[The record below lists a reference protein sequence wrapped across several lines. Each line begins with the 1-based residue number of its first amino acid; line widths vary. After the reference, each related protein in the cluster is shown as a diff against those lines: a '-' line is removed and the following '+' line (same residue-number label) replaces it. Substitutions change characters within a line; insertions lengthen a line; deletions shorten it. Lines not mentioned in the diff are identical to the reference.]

1 MILYIFLSHDVD
13 WRKQGPPK
21 EHVIARS
28 YRFENL
34 ILDKVYSENLYYN
47 FPEIMDLEE
56 GFGIRSTFFFRTRYE
71 NGNYLDYEEEIKS
84 LINKNWEIGLHT
96 DGQSIK
102 NLDLIK
108 KEKSDLEIL
117 TKKPIVGNRVH
128 YLNFD
133 NELPLK
139 LFQSGFTYDS
149 TMKKY
154 KDRISIDDMNY
165 SKVNGII
172 EFPITIMDT
181 YLFTYLGVT
190 EKNILQIF
198 KEFISTAMDT
208 NNSENIKII
217 TLLWHDNVLK
227 MKGGRKYKDIL
238 EFLVSKNNIQIKR
251 GIDIVKIINSFNKR
265 YGNTSNPNNEMVTL

>member
-21 EHVIARS
+21 EHIIARS

-34 ILDKVYSENLYYN
+34 ILNKVYSENLYYN

-56 GFGIRSTFFFRTRYE
+56 RFDVRSTFFFRTHYE

-84 LINKNWEIGLHT
+84 LINGNWEIGLHT
-96 DGQSIK
+96 DGHSIK
-102 NLDLIK
+102 DLDLIK

-117 TKKPIVGNRVH
+117 TKKPIFGNRVH

-133 NELPLK
+133 DKLLSK

-165 SKVNGII
+165 KRINGII
-172 EFPITIMDT
+172 ELPLTIMDT

-190 EKNILQIF
+190 EKNILNIF
-198 KEFISTAMDT
+198 KETISYAMST
-208 NNSENIKII
+208 NSSEDIKII

-227 MKGGRKYKDIL
+227 MIGGRKYKDIL
-238 EFLVSKNNIQIKR
+238 EFLASENNIKIKR
-251 GIDIVKIINSFNKR
+251 GIDIVKIIERFNKK
-265 YGNTSNPNNEMVTL
+265 M